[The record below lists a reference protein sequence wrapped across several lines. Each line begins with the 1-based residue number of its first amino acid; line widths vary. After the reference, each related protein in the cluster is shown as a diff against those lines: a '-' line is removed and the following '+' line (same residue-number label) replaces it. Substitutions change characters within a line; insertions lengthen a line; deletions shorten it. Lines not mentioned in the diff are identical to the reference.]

1 MSHTPLVIERVLQA
15 PASRIWRALTDEAQM
30 KQWYFDVSAF
40 QPVVGFEF
48 EFFGERDGVRF
59 HHLCRV
65 TEAKPDRKI
74 AFTWIYKGLPGHSL
88 VTIELF
94 EEGDKTRVKL
104 THEGLETFPQASGD
118 FARENFE
125 GGWTHIIGTSL
136 AKFVE
141 YN

>member
-1 MSHTPLVIERVLQA
+1 MTQTPLVVEKVIGA
-15 PASRIWRALTDEAQM
+15 PASRIWKALTDETQM
-30 KQWYFDVSAF
+30 KHWYFDVSAF
-40 QPVVGFEF
+40 QPVAGFEF
-48 EFFGERDGVRF
+48 EFFGGKDDVKF

-65 TEAKPDRKI
+65 TEAVPDRKI
-74 AFTWIYKGLPGHSL
+74 AFTWTYKGLPGHSL

-104 THEGLETFPQASGD
+104 THEGLETFLQDTGD
-118 FARENFE
+118 FARKNFE